1 MITNNRKSPT
11 VRLTDE
17 ITVSPRLYRI
27 FSNLAERMGYQ
38 VSEFIADAWS
48 AELTACKEDRATS
61 RRAAKAGMT
70 RTEYLQHLSKRLQA
84 EGVL

>member
-1 MITNNRKSPT
+1 MNTTTRKTPS

-27 FSNLAERMGYQ
+27 FSNLAERLGYQ
-38 VSEFIADAWS
+38 VSDFIADAWS
-48 AELTACKEDRATS
+48 AELTACKEDRAVS
-61 RRAAKAGMT
+61 RQAAKAGMT
-70 RTEYLQHLSKRLQA
+70 RSEYLRHLSKRLQA